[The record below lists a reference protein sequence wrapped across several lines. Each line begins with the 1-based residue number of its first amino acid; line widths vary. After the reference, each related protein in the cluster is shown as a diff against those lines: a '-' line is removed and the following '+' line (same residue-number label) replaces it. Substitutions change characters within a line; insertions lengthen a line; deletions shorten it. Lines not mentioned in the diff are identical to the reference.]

1 MPTYSF
7 NLLAG
12 PLYSF
17 TQDNNN
23 NSNNNNKRD
32 HSGLQNKPRFEA
44 LDQVFIRIL
53 PWGMRGHLSHF
64 AKVGGH
70 FSHLP

>member
-1 MPTYSF
+1 MPTHSF
-7 NLLAG
+7 NLLAS

-23 NSNNNNKRD
+23 NKRV
-32 HSGLQNKPRFEA
+32 HSGLQNEPGFEA
-44 LDQVFIRIL
+44 LDQVFIKIL
-53 PWGMRGHLSHF
+53 PWSMRGHLSHF

-70 FSHLP
+70 FSHLPLK

>member
-23 NSNNNNKRD
+23 NNKRD
-32 HSGLQNKPRFEA
+32 HSGLQNKPRFKA
-44 LDQVFIRIL
+44 LDQLFIKIL
-53 PWGMRGHLSHF
+53 PWEYSGYARAFESLCKKSEGI
-64 AKVGGH
+64 
-70 FSHLP
+70 